1 MRKKHLL
8 IAVITVSLAIT
19 SCGSNVSEND
29 NNAVS
34 QTEKTITSNETN
46 NTTAEN
52 DTGKND
58 KEIAIDNLADIAIK
72 IKNSTSLEDAEKL
85 AKESFALDESSRIE
99 KSDDSENLKLIE
111 YSLKEELALVGVQ
124 GGIKELAICDGTT
137 ENNNPNYSLRVD
149 FNEETL
155 YDNMNKMLSEKYGE
169 PSVSPDGGRF
179 SFWEVDDKFE
189 IRLVELLDDGDNTAE
204 HTFVRI
210 LWS

>member
-52 DTGKND
+52 DTGNND
-58 KEIAIDNLADIAIK
+58 KEITIDNLADIAIK

-99 KSDDSENLKLIE
+99 ESDDLENLKLIE

-137 ENNNPNYSLRVD
+137 EDNNPTYSLRVD

-189 IRLVELLDDGDNTAE
+189 IRLAELLDDGDNTDE